1 MSTERR
7 ILIAVGSLIIAG
19 VIAVACFSLGVYVG
33 KQGWATERPL
43 LAGPQPG
50 PGDQPGQGQQPPGQG
65 QQPFAP
71 PGNRP
76 GPDQPGAGGQQP
88 NAPQG
93 AQRQPSV
100 VGVVRRVDEGNV
112 TVEAREGTRRVTL
125 TERTRFARRA
135 QTGKLT
141 AATVE
146 DVQPGTEVAVLGP
159 RSQDGRTLIAD
170 AVILLSQR

>member
-1 MSTERR
+1 MSTERK

-33 KQGWATERPL
+33 KQGWTTERPS

-50 PGDQPGQGQQPPGQG
+50 PGNRPGQGEQPPGQG

-71 PGNRP
+71 PGN
-76 GPDQPGAGGQQP
+76 QPGDGGQQP
-88 NAPQG
+88 NASQG

-100 VGVVRRVDEGNV
+100 VGVVRRVDEGTM
-112 TVEAREGTRRVTL
+112 TVQAREGTRLVTL

-135 QTGKLT
+135 QAGELT
-141 AATVE
+141 AVTIE
-146 DVQPGTEVAVLGP
+146 DVQAGIEVAVLGP
-159 RSQDGRTLIAD
+159 RSQDGRTLVAD
-170 AVILLSQR
+170 AVILLPQR